1 MWEKIPRNNIF
12 LASKVGWDMGP
23 NNHWY
28 RPDYMKIKMERSL
41 INLKTDCVDL
51 MYLHHCNFGNNNEYL
66 DDAVEMIYRFKEEGK
81 TRFIGLSD
89 WSSNKI
95 LKFMDIVTPDV
106 VQPLY
111 NVYDTKYV
119 TSGLKQHVK
128 SNNIGGCYFSP
139 IKHGILTG
147 KYDQV
152 MEFPK
157 GDFRRNVSEFKN
169 TDFIDKMKSNKEK
182 IKNRFSNISCDPVLH
197 ALLGAILY
205 DNPTAC
211 ALLGQRNDKQAT
223 AAGQLGEK
231 LSEEEALWV
240 LSLYKD

>member
-1 MWEKIPRNNIF
+1 
-12 LASKVGWDMGP
+12 
-23 NNHWY
+23 
-28 RPDYMKIKMERSL
+28 
-41 INLKTDCVDL
+41 
-51 MYLHHCNFGNNNEYL
+51 
-66 DDAVEMIYRFKEEGK
+66 
-81 TRFIGLSD
+81 
-89 WSSNKI
+89 
-95 LKFMDIVTPDV
+95 MDIVTPDV

-128 SNNIGGCYFSP
+128 SNNIGVCYFSP

-152 MEFPK
+152 KEFPK
-157 GDFRRNVSEFKN
+157 GDFRRNVKEFKN
-169 TDFIDKMKSNKEK
+169 TDFINKMKSNKEK
-182 IKNRFSNISCDPVLH
+182 IKNRFSNTNYDPVLH

-211 ALLGQRNDKQAT
+211 VLLGQRNDKQAT
-223 AAGQLGEK
+223 AAGQLGKK
-231 LSEEEALWV
+231 LSKEDALWV